1 METFKILSL
10 NTQGHIG
17 RGKDFTAS
25 IATAIQTKLRDIEAV
40 CIQETWRTAN
50 TRVHSFIDFQYAL
63 AGRETE
69 ETLATTNE
77 KRKRETRCQHR
88 VNRQLG
94 ITGDD
99 PPTPKWHG
107 TREGIGTIVSPHA
120 RATWDVGITDS
131 LSGRV
136 QASIMRTSRDIM
148 VITVYAPTSDKGK
161 TVKDQFRDNIQE
173 ILDMK
178 GDMEAIII
186 GDWNMAP
193 GPAHGTTRWKDVM
206 DKHKLRA
213 IIPER
218 GTLSSGNTTPDF
230 AMVSEGIRKAEIQVV
245 SSTVLGVW
253 GSAHKGVKLAW
264 EEPRYRANRDDDS
277 GLEMPGVHTWN
288 MEEREGHTTIKEL
301 DRNGSIDQWEETIR
315 ACLGEPAGE
324 KRAKPREQIVQDS
337 AWADLHET
345 EWSEA
350 GNKVRTRLMN
360 SELKKCWDKR
370 REEWIADLSKST
382 REGYK
387 ASRSMVEAAVR
398 RWWCDNQ
405 YKRDAWQPA
414 QGRND
419 HHGQGHDQ

>member
-1 METFKILSL
+1 
-10 NTQGHIG
+10 
-17 RGKDFTAS
+17 
-25 IATAIQTKLRDIEAV
+25 
-40 CIQETWRTAN
+40 
-50 TRVHSFIDFQYAL
+50 
-63 AGRETE
+63 
-69 ETLATTNE
+69 
-77 KRKRETRCQHR
+77 
-88 VNRQLG
+88 
-94 ITGDD
+94 
-99 PPTPKWHG
+99 
-107 TREGIGTIVSPHA
+107 
-120 RATWDVGITDS
+120 
-131 LSGRV
+131 
-136 QASIMRTSRDIM
+136 M

-253 GSAHKGVKLAW
+253 GSAHEGVKLAW

-288 MEEREGHTTIKEL
+288 MKEREGHTTIKEL

-360 SELKKCWDKR
+360 SELKKYWDKR

-405 YKRDAWQPA
+405 YKGMPGSLLKDGMITTDKATISEILLKQYAKVSR
-414 QGRND
+414 GREPEWKESCCLE
-419 HHGQGHDQ
+419 GV